1 MVAEVVTTLVVSLV
15 LGLAHIVMPEESE
28 HKLDL
33 LLAWIRHRECRGK
46 VQFPRPH
53 VADQQDGERR

>member
-28 HKLDL
+28 HKRDL
-33 LLAWIRHRECRGK
+33 LLAWIRY
-46 VQFPRPH
+46 RPL
-53 VADQQDGERR
+53 